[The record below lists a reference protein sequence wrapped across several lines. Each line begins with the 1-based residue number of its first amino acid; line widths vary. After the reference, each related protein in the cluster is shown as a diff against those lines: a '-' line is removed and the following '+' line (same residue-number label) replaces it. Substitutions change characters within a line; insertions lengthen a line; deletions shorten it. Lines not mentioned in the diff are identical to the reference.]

1 MLFAKKENWSIKT
14 KEKVNVPR
22 EIENQKAYNLR
33 PEENTIKPVRYRPE
47 KVLPENE
54 QKILKF
60 KRTGKTSQITRKI
73 K

>member
-1 MLFAKKENWSIKT
+1 M
-14 KEKVNVPR
+14 NVPR

>member
-33 PEENTIKPVRYRPE
+33 PEENTIKPARYRPE